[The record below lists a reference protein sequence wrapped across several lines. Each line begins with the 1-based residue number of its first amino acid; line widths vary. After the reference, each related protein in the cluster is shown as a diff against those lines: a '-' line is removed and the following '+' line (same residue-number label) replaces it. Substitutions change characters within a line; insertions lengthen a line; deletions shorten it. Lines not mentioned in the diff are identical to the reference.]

1 MMTSVSRVENKSEQ
15 NMKRSCISY
24 QYLVDVKERQAKYS
38 CSDRP
43 RQTANARERDR
54 TRCVNT
60 AFTLL
65 RTLIPTEPANRKLSK
80 IETLRLAASYIAHL
94 ATLKYCQARG
104 DFDEQPCQ
112 RYSSH
117 HRTLNPNQPF
127 GRKICTFCLADSKKR
142 VRNYIICFANSSIK

>member
-1 MMTSVSRVENKSEQ
+1 MEVGSRVDLSDNHSNQ
-15 NMKRSCISY
+15 ACISY
-24 QYLVDVKERQAKYS
+24 QYFLDVKKSQGGRNRYTCAEK
-38 CSDRP
+38 P

-65 RTLIPTEPANRKLSK
+65 RTLIPTEPADRKLSK

-104 DFDEQPCQ
+104 DYEEQPCQ
-112 RYSSH
+112 RYGTYGISIS
-117 HRTLNPNQPF
+117 NNQPF

-142 VRNYIICFANSSIK
+142 